1 MWWLGT
7 FIVIGV
13 LFYIALDFLLLK
25 RNPNRFPVFP
35 VQLSN
40 ENQSLESVAD
50 PALPSQNAKLV
61 AQEKPFASCHLWEND
76 GNFEF
81 EIVGESFYQDT
92 LAYLS
97 SMYESGKPRLFVA
110 ALVLEDNNPH
120 DDKAV
125 AVTIDGC
132 KVGHLSR
139 EDARSFRRRLSM
151 QGLKGQTTCCWA
163 AIFGGNPKKDGAFK
177 QFGVW
182 LEMKPF
188 RR

>member
-1 MWWLGT
+1 MWFGVI
-7 FIVIGV
+7 IVFGI
-13 LFYIALDFLLLK
+13 LICIALDYLLLK
-25 RNPNRFPVFP
+25 RAPKKPLSSPVRSATQNQPVEIVQQPISPN
-35 VQLSN
+35 LK
-40 ENQSLESVAD
+40 AT
-50 PALPSQNAKLV
+50 LV

-97 SMYESGKPRLFVA
+97 SMYEKGKPRLFVA
-110 ALVLEDNNPH
+110 AMVLEDNNPH

-125 AVTIDGC
+125 AVTIDGR

-163 AIFGGNPKKDGAFK
+163 AIFGGEAKKDGTFK
-177 QFGVW
+177 QLGVW
-182 LEMKPF
+182 LELKPL
-188 RR
+188 RVS